1 MRLLGNIVWFIF
13 GGFFASLLWIILG
26 IILSLTLIGIPFG
39 VQCFKFAKLVLF
51 PFGQEVI
58 SDFSEH
64 PIMNILWAI
73 FVGWEMAI
81 GYLGIALF
89 FTLTIIGIPFAIQWL
104 KLSVLALFPFGAKIR

>member
-1 MRLLGNIVWFIF
+1 MRLIGNIVWFVF
-13 GGFFASLLWIILG
+13 GGFLAALLWLLLG
-26 IILSLTLIGIPFG
+26 FLLSITIIGIPFG
-39 VQCFKFAKLVLF
+39 LQCFKFSRLVLF

-58 SDFSEH
+58 SDFAEH
-64 PIMNILWAI
+64 PIMNLLWLI

-89 FTLTIIGIPFAIQWL
+89 FTLTIIGIPFAIQWF